1 MRRKGR
7 CITFSV
13 LKFHAFNAWLTYTL
27 IINNTILSSY
37 LGNYVFNIIRT
48 CHKQFY
54 KIVKKV
60 EIQIA
65 KEGSKT
71 IQEKIQVAQNVLK
84 ICEKNDGDKL
94 SSSRILDKLME
105 TLDRD
110 DNFLTE
116 D

>member
-1 MRRKGR
+1 MYPINDREY
-7 CITFSV
+7 
-13 LKFHAFNAWLTYTL
+13 LKICAEIAK
-27 IINNTILSSY
+27 IMSISLSSA
-37 LGNYVFNIIRT
+37 
-48 CHKQFY
+48 K
-54 KIVKKV
+54 KKV

-71 IQEKIQVAQNVLK
+71 IQEKIKVAQNILE

-94 SSSRILDKLME
+94 CSSRILDKLME
-105 TLDRD
+105 TINDE

>member
-1 MRRKGR
+1 MYPINDRQY
-7 CITFSV
+7 
-13 LKFHAFNAWLTYTL
+13 LKICSEIAR
-27 IINNTILSSY
+27 IMSISLSSA
-37 LGNYVFNIIRT
+37 
-48 CHKQFY
+48 K
-54 KIVKKV
+54 KKV

-71 IQEKIQVAQNVLK
+71 IQEKIQVAQNLLE
-84 ICEKNDGDKL
+84 ICKKKEGDKF

-105 TLDRD
+105 TLDGE